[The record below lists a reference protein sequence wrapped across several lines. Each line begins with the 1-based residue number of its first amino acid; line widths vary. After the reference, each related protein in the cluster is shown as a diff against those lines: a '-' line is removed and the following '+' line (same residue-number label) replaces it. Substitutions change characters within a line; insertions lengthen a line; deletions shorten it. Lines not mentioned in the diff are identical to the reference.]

1 MTTRKLERS
10 EWQRYFDDV
19 AKRIPTMRV
28 AVSILG
34 EELGAQHETE
44 GALLI
49 GISYDPNDGVLTI
62 DTANVSHRMS
72 NPSALHVRE
81 QGGTLSSIEAVAPD
95 GTKQIIELKPLPSLP
110 AS

>member
-10 EWQRYFDDV
+10 EWQKYFDDV
-19 AKRIPTMRV
+19 AKRIPAMRV

-34 EELGAQHETE
+34 DDLGVQPETE
-44 GALLI
+44 EAALI
-49 GISYDPNDGVLTI
+49 GISYDYNDEVLTI
-62 DTANVSHRMS
+62 DTANVSHRVRR
-72 NPSALHVRE
+72 PAEIHVRE
-81 QGGTLSSIEAVAPD
+81 QGGTLSSIEALASD

>member
-10 EWQRYFDDV
+10 DWQRYFDEV
-19 AKRIPTMRV
+19 AKHVPTMRV

-34 EELGAQHETE
+34 EDIGAQHETE
-44 GALLI
+44 DAVLI
-49 GISYDPNDGVLTI
+49 GISYDGNDDILTI
-62 DTANVSHRMS
+62 DTANVSHRIAS
-72 NPSALHVRE
+72 PTEIHVRE
-81 QGGTLSSIEAVAPD
+81 EAGTLSSLEAVSPD